1 MKENNETKLV
11 VYTILLLLHTQFP
24 NKFIFILVCVWL
36 FTNHMGNCTMVDS
49 QNSVVF
55 GLTP

>member
-11 VYTILLLLHTQFP
+11 VYTILLLCTQFP

>member
-11 VYTILLLLHTQFP
+11 VYTILLLYTQFP
-24 NKFIFILVCVWL
+24 NKFIFVLVCVWL